1 MVDGFLLCFLLKR
14 PLERDLDWRK
24 KKKQSK
30 GGREEGELGS
40 DKWPSDRYFELKN
53 VLYFFVAVQMLN
65 FV

>member
-40 DKWPSDRYFELKN
+40 DKWPSDRYF
-53 VLYFFVAVQMLN
+53 
-65 FV
+65 